1 MAVLKGLRTIATELL
16 SGKEL
21 QLFFQEAQPSS
32 SDNQTEQER
41 HNLDPTDHDLGN
53 GSVPSP
59 PSHQSQ
65 TQL

>member
-21 QLFFQEAQPSS
+21 QLLFQEAQPSS

-41 HNLDPTDHDLGN
+41 HNLDPTDYD
-53 GSVPSP
+53 
-59 PSHQSQ
+59 
-65 TQL
+65 